1 MLCALPSHILVM
13 IMDSHE
19 LQLREEVSSDFQSF
33 QHQCHTSHSGSLLQ
47 YQCNSRQWN
56 IIPYHALRNTS
67 WKKMVSIRHFTNYL
81 SPPPSTAFSSP
92 SAATICKYMLLL
104 NCFHTRSTYSNGI
117 HWFYETTF
125 IYATKY
131 KGQP

>member
-19 LQLREEVSSDFQSF
+19 LQLRERVSSDFHLF

-67 WKKMVSIRHFTNYL
+67 WKKMVSIRHFTNFLSQPPLHSLLVTLCCNYL
-81 SPPPSTAFSSP
+81 QIYVAFELFSYQ
-92 SAATICKYMLLL
+92 KY
-104 NCFHTRSTYSNGI
+104 I
-117 HWFYETTF
+117 
-125 IYATKY
+125 
-131 KGQP
+131 